1 MPTADPSPQ
10 IVDSWTA
17 GAFAS
22 TRWNCLLL
30 EKEKVHLAAAVEIP
44 CNEFIIMKKSARNAE
59 QQRRFFLLAL
69 SLCRRWTL
77 HTWFVYAHIVVVVVV
92 VVYLFSFQF
101 FDFRSLPLLLDSRSI
116 LNVMRSLKWRRPRH
130 IQHWNEWNA
139 HTYSRHTFQSC
150 WKVLH
155 AECVMRRQRH
165 CDETKVYWHFHI
177 L

>member
-30 EKEKVHLAAAVEIP
+30 KKEKVRLAAAVEIP

-59 QQRRFFLLAL
+59 QRRWFFLLAL
-69 SLCRRWTL
+69 SLCRRWML
-77 HTWFVYAHIVVVVVV
+77 HTWLVYAHIVV

-101 FDFRSLPLLLDSRSI
+101 FDFRSLPLCFSCSFS
-116 LNVMRSLKWRRPRH
+116 LNSECKQSEVATTTPYPTLKWMKCAH
-130 IQHWNEWNA
+130 IF
-139 HTYSRHTFQSC
+139 SSHTFQS
-150 WKVLH
+150 
-155 AECVMRRQRH
+155 ECVMRRQRH